1 MFRLYSNENFPLPVV
16 EELRAAGVR
25 LVLYPLSAFRAMSKA
40 AERVYQTLRNDGT
53 QEALTESMQTPAE
66 LYDVRGYHAYE
77 NKLEKFVERVVEH
90 GVYSSGSTTSTII
103 GNCGWS
109 VTRVIR

>member
-25 LVLYPLSAFRAMSKA
+25 LVLHPLSAFRAMSKA

-53 QEALTESMQTPAE
+53 QEALTESIRDNDPASDIGAKQAVAVATKVAADGE
-66 LYDVRGYHAYE
+66 LPVFH
-77 NKLEKFVERVVEH
+77 F
-90 GVYSSGSTTSTII
+90 SS
-103 GNCGWS
+103 N
-109 VTRVIR
+109 RP